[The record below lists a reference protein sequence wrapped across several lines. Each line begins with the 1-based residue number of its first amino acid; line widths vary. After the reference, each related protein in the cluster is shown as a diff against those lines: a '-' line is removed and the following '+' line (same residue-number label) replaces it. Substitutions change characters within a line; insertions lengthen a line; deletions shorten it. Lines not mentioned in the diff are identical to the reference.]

1 MPTQVQDVYKV
12 RRGKWTNLKI
22 WSQVDLGTCRRRDLF
37 VTDANFK
44 EITIES
50 IEYNFDDNYG
60 VYNAF
65 IHHLNG
71 IEVDPNTGEVLEQK
85 EKYAEPEIEV
95 DENAGLLDVKGNIIG
110 AGRTEGAPVVKSDV
124 FGGLL

>member
-37 VTDANFK
+37 VTNASFK
-44 EITIES
+44 EIYMDS
-50 IEYNFDDNYG
+50 LEYNFDDNYG
-60 VYNAF
+60 VFDAF
-65 IHHLNG
+65 VHHLNG
-71 IEVDPNTGEVLEQK
+71 IEVDENTGEVLEQK
-85 EKYAEPEIEV
+85 KKYTEPEVEV
-95 DENAGLLDVKGNIIG
+95 DENAGLLDVHGNIIG
-110 AGRTEGAPVVKSDV
+110 QEKTKGAPVVESSV